1 MSRPDFKFIEFVAD
15 ASAACMNTEARKQ
28 IIKQVDQERCAQAVN
43 QTTADDTSVVEDL
56 TELLEKL
63 KTGKVLALN
72 ISATLIKEDEPDELT
87 TQSLLFSATNAF
99 KLIGLLSSTM
109 TLNHLVNEVDEEM
122 DGIYRKTYEA
132 IQEAPATK
140 N

>member
-1 MSRPDFKFIEFVAD
+1 MSKPDFKFIEFVANT
-15 ASAACMNTEARKQ
+15 SVACMNTEARKQ

-43 QTTADDTSVVEDL
+43 QTTADGTSVVEDL

-87 TQSLLFSATNAF
+87 TKSLLFSATNAF
-99 KLIGLLSSTM
+99 KLIGLLSATM
-109 TLNHLVNEVDEEM
+109 TLNHIVNEVDEEL
-122 DGIYRKTYEA
+122 DGTYRKTYEA
-132 IQEAPATK
+132 IQEALATK

>member
-28 IIKQVDQERCAQAVN
+28 IMKQVDQERCAQAVN
-43 QTTADDTSVVEDL
+43 QTTADGTSVVEDL
-56 TELLEKL
+56 TELLEKV
-63 KTGKVLALN
+63 KAGKVFALN
-72 ISATLIKEDEPDELT
+72 ISATIIKEDNPEDLT

-99 KLIGLLSSTM
+99 KLIGLLSSIM
-109 TLNHLVNEVDEEM
+109 TLNHLVNEVDEEL

>member
-28 IIKQVDQERCAQAVN
+28 IMKQVDQERCAQAVN

-56 TELLEKL
+56 TELLKKL

-99 KLIGLLSSTM
+99 KLVGLLSTTI
-109 TLNHLVNEVDEEM
+109 TLNHLVNEIDEEM
-122 DGIYRKTYEA
+122 DGIYSKTYEA
-132 IQEAPATK
+132 IQETPATK
-140 N
+140 D

>member
-43 QTTADDTSVVEDL
+43 QTTADGTSVVEDL

-72 ISATLIKEDEPDELT
+72 ISATLIKENEPDELT
-87 TQSLLFSATNAF
+87 TQSLLFSATDAF

-109 TLNHLVNEVDEEM
+109 TLNNLVNEAAKELDS
-122 DGIYRKTYEA
+122 IYRKTYEA